1 MSITPGTNYQTE
13 LDRESGARPC
23 YLMSL
28 NFTTGFRRFAL
39 GPYDVSFGGSTF
51 FGFGPLM
58 TMDTVEVGAMLGEHF
73 LTFAV
78 QNDPDLLADLMQ
90 NSRNRF
96 YTLRLVFLDTDGTV
110 IDSEAITLAHRRMV
124 PSQLTGGRG
133 QYLAAIGTE
142 SRFHEHQN
150 RAPRTYSDAEQKQS
164 RDATD
169 FAFQDMGK
177 QLDTSR
183 PSYRR
188 KSGLS

>member
-1 MSITPGTNYQTE
+1 MAIVPGTNYQTE
-13 LDRESGARPC
+13 LNKVTGARPV
-23 YLMSL
+23 YLIAL
-28 NFTTGFRRFAL
+28 NLTTGFRRFAL
-39 GPYDVSFGGSTF
+39 CVHDVSFGGNTF
-51 FGFGPLM
+51 FGLGPLM
-58 TMDTVEVGAMLGEHF
+58 TMDTVEVGQTLGEHF
-73 LTFAV
+73 LAFAV
-78 QNDPDLLADLMQ
+78 QNDPDLLEDLMQ
-90 NSRNRF
+90 NSRNRI